1 MIRALVIV
9 AYLAVA
15 LSIAVLLGRVF
26 RPRSFRSWS
35 RTLAM
40 AILWLPVLIGLAI
53 VTRPRK

>member
-1 MIRALVIV
+1 MIRAIIVV

-15 LSIAVLLGRVF
+15 LSVAVLLGRVF

-53 VTRPRK
+53 VTRSRR